1 MVRFEA
7 SDHGEDE
14 RPAVVQS
21 FAGSV
26 EDVEDG
32 VQLLL
37 AYIRIGYGG
46 QLGLEWH
53 EADDV
58 PNQLRVYG

>member
-1 MVRFEA
+1 MISLEA
-7 SDHGEDE
+7 PDHGEDE

-21 FAGSV
+21 LARGV

-37 AYIRIGYGG
+37 TNIRIRDGG
-46 QLGLEWH
+46 QLSLIDRKL
-53 EADDV
+53 AQV
-58 PNQLRVYG
+58 LK